1 MAVLDVFVDEVGK
14 KFTITIVK
22 ADGVTPR
29 DISGG
34 TITLEVERNQ
44 TKTMTI
50 TNGPG
55 GVAEY
60 DTVAGDYPTP
70 GTFSASVLSAGLAGG
85 ITTRTE
91 IFEFTAKAAPE
102 AQPAP

>member
-1 MAVLDVFVDEVGK
+1 MPVLDVFVDEVGK
-14 KFTITIVK
+14 KFQVAIVK
-22 ADGVTPR
+22 ADGTTPR

-44 TKTMTI
+44 TVTMAI

-55 GVAEY
+55 GLAEY
-60 DTVAGDYPTP
+60 DTLAGDYPTP
-70 GTFSASVLSAGLAGG
+70 GVFSASVKAAGLAGG

-91 IFEFTAKAAPE
+91 VFQFTANGIPEAAP
-102 AQPAP
+102 